1 MPHKNTRATLSPLE
15 TLAELERQSPRLYE
29 LFLRNVLAPAID
41 KHRKREELAA
51 GDGSAEAAP

>member
-15 TLAELERQSPRLYE
+15 TLEELERQSPRLYE

>member
-15 TLAELERQSPRLYE
+15 TLEELERQSPRLYE

-51 GDGSAEAAP
+51 GDGSAEAAS